1 MQVASMNIRTKNFLR
16 SRFREYYL
24 LNSPEVPPGSVSRE
38 WGFIL
43 FDDMPEI
50 VMRRHKSFTRQS
62 ELLDYIRAVVPA
74 HVFHSAAYYQRP
86 DAPTMKEKLWSG
98 ADLIFDLDADHLHNA
113 PKNYKGMLE
122 LVKKETQKLLNFLL
136 SDFGFSESNISV
148 VFSGGRGYHI
158 HVRDPV
164 VFELGSD
171 ERREIID
178 YLTGRGLDIKR
189 FISEEGIGGDF
200 GVEKANRL
208 KIPSEDAAGWG
219 GRINRSLLS
228 FVTYLRELDE
238 TEAVELLSSR
248 KRIGAAK
255 AAKFYRNLKR
265 DDVLAQ
271 IKKGNLSSFRG
282 GAELWK
288 MLIQDYLDDEG
299 VSAGLSLDDE
309 RGETDE
315 PVTADVKRLIR
326 FPMSLHGGSGFRV
339 TPLTIEDLKSFEPL
353 RDAVVFCD
361 QSVFGDRLVS
371 VEVKR
376 SYDVELGSESYHL
389 QEGESEV
396 PLCVAVF
403 LMARGFAE
411 LGKVL
416 DG

>member
-1 MQVASMNIRTKNFLR
+1 MQVISVNIRTRNFLR
-16 SRFREYYL
+16 SRFKEYYL
-24 LNSPEVPPGSVSRE
+24 LTSPEVPPASESRE

-43 FDDMPEI
+43 FDDLPEV

-62 ELLDYIRAVVPA
+62 ELRDYIRAVVPA
-74 HVFHSAAYYQRP
+74 HVFHSAAYYLRP
-86 DAPTMKEKLWSG
+86 GAPTMKEKLWSG

-136 SDFGFSESNISV
+136 SDFGFFENNISV

-189 FISEEGIGGDF
+189 FISKKVVSGDC
-200 GVEKANRL
+200 GVEKAIQR
-208 KIPSEDAAGWG
+208 KIPPEDALGWG
-219 GRINRSLLS
+219 SRINRSILS
-228 FVTYLRELDE
+228 FIIYLRELDE
-238 TEAVELLSSR
+238 DKAVKVLSSGSG
-248 KRIGAAK
+248 IGVK
-255 AAKFYRNLKR
+255 DAAKFYRYLQR
-265 DDVLAQ
+265 DDVIDQ
-271 IKKGNLSSFRG
+271 IRRGKHTDFFRSSQKFWNLIT
-282 GAELWK
+282 K
-288 MLIQDYLDDEG
+288 YLDEEG
-299 VSAGLSLDDE
+299 VDIE

-326 FPMSLHGGSGFRV
+326 FPLSLHGGSGFRV
-339 TPLTIEDLKSFEPL
+339 TPLTIEGLKSFEPL
-353 RDAVVFCD
+353 RDAVVFGD
-361 QSVFGDRLVS
+361 QSIFGDRLVL
-371 VEVKR
+371 VEVTR
-376 SYDVELGSESYHL
+376 PYNVELEGESYNL
-389 QEGESEV
+389 QEGEEKL
-396 PLCVAVF
+396 PLSVAVF